1 MLYLAEISIDQ
12 LIDKYFNLKLALEF
26 APHLLSAAKWAVIY
40 TIIGES
46 FGIIIGLFVSLARI
60 SKVSFLKYPAAFY
73 VNLFRGTPLLVQLM
87 FIYYALPYVGINL
100 PPSLAGIIGL
110 SLNSGAYVAEIFR
123 AGILSIP
130 RGQMEAAR
138 SLGMSYAQAMFYVII
153 PQAFRVVI
161 PPLTNE
167 FVALLK
173 DSSLLYVIQV
183 PEIAY
188 RMRSLASASFNATS
202 YTLAAL
208 IYLCLTIPLTYFASH
223 MEKRLSRFKA
233 HG

>member
-1 MLYLAEISIDQ
+1 
-12 LIDKYFNLKLALEF
+12 
-26 APHLLSAAKWAVIY
+26 
-40 TIIGES
+40 
-46 FGIIIGLFVSLARI
+46 
-60 SKVSFLKYPAAFY
+60 
-73 VNLFRGTPLLVQLM
+73 M

-100 PPSLAGIIGL
+100 PPPVAGVIGL

-130 RGQMEAAR
+130 KGQMEAAR

-153 PQAFRVVI
+153 PQALRLVI

-208 IYLCLTIPLTYFASH
+208 IYLSLTVPLTYLASY
-223 MEKRLSRFKA
+223 MERRLSRYKA

>member
-1 MLYLAEISIDQ
+1 MFFAEIQIGE
-12 LIDKYFNLKLALEF
+12 LIDKYFNLKLAVQFL
-26 APHLLSAAKWAVIY
+26 PHLLNAARWAVVY
-40 TIIGES
+40 TILGET
-46 FGIIIGLFVSLARI
+46 FGILIGLFVSLGRI
-60 SKVSFLKYPAAFY
+60 SNVKLLKLITGFY

-87 FIYYALPYVGINL
+87 FIYYALPYIGINL
-100 PPSLAGIIGL
+100 PPGIAGIIGL
-110 SLNSGAYVAEIFR
+110 SLNSGAYVSEIFR

-130 RGQMEAAR
+130 KGQMEAAR
-138 SLGMSYAQAMFYVII
+138 SLGMSYPMAMRYVII

-188 RMRSLASASFNATS
+188 RMRSLASASFNATP
-202 YTLAAL
+202 YTIAAL
-208 IYLCLTIPLTYFASH
+208 IYLAMTIPLTRLADYL
-223 MEKRLSRFKA
+223 EKRLSRYKRQ
-233 HG
+233 

>member
-1 MLYLAEISIDQ
+1 MLFLADINIGQ
-12 LIDKYFNLKLALEF
+12 LVDKYFNLKLALEF
-26 APHLLSAAKWAVIY
+26 LPHLLNAAKIAVIF
-40 TIIGES
+40 TLIGEF
-46 FGIIIGLFVSLARI
+46 FGIVIGLFVSLARI
-60 SKVSFLKYPAAFY
+60 SNVMILKYPAAFY
-73 VNLFRGTPLLVQLM
+73 VNLFCGTPLLVQLM

-100 PPSLAGIIGL
+100 PPALAGVIGL

-130 RGQMEAAR
+130 KGQMEAAR
-138 SLGMSYAQAMFYVII
+138 SLGMSYAQAMRYVII

-188 RMRSLASASFNATS
+188 RMRSLASATFNATS

-208 IYLCLTIPLTYFASH
+208 IYLAMTIPLTYLAAYL
-223 MEKRLSRFKA
+223 EKRLSRYTSHA
-233 HG
+233 

>member
-1 MLYLAEISIDQ
+1 MLFLAEINIGQ
-12 LIDKYFNLKLALEF
+12 LVDKYFNLKLALEF
-26 APHLLSAAKWAVIY
+26 LPHLLNAARLAVIY
-40 TIIGES
+40 TLIGEL
-46 FGIIIGLFVSLARI
+46 FGIVIGLFVSLARI
-60 SKVSFLKYPAAFY
+60 SNVKVLKYPAAIY

-100 PPSLAGIIGL
+100 PPGLAGIIGL

-138 SLGMSYAQAMFYVII
+138 SLGMSYGQAMRYVII

-188 RMRSLASASFNATS
+188 RMRSLASATFNATS

-208 IYLCLTIPLTYFASH
+208 IYLAMTIPLTYLAAYL
-223 MEKRLSRFKA
+223 EKRLARYRSHA
-233 HG
+233 

>member
-1 MLYLAEISIDQ
+1 MPFTAEINIGQ
-12 LIDKYFNLKLALEF
+12 LIDKYFNVRLAVEF
-26 APHLLSAAKWAVIY
+26 LPHLISAAKWAVIY
-40 TIIGES
+40 TLIGEL
-46 FGIIIGLFVSLARI
+46 FGILIGLFVSLGRI
-60 SKVSFLKYPAAFY
+60 SGLKILKYPAAFY

-87 FIYYALPYVGINL
+87 FIYYALPYIGVNL

-130 RGQMEAAR
+130 KGQMEAAR
-138 SLGMSYAQAMFYVII
+138 SLGMSYAQAMRFVII
-153 PQAFRVVI
+153 PQALRLVI

-208 IYLCLTIPLTYFASH
+208 IYLSLTIPLTYLASY
-223 MEKRLSRFKA
+223 MEKRFSRYKA
-233 HG
+233 HA

>member
-1 MLYLAEISIDQ
+1 MFFIAELNIGQ
-12 LIDKYFNLKLALEF
+12 LIDKYFNIKLAAEF
-26 APHLLSAAKWAVIY
+26 LPHLLSAARWAVIY
-40 TIIGES
+40 TLIGEAI
-46 FGIIIGLFVSLARI
+46 GIVIGLFVALARI
-60 SKVSFLKYPAAFY
+60 SRFPLFRFPASFY

-100 PPSLAGIIGL
+100 PPPVAGVIGL

-130 RGQMEAAR
+130 KGQMEAAR
-138 SLGMSYAQAMFYVII
+138 SLGMSYTQAMFYVII
-153 PQAFRVVI
+153 PQALRLVI

-208 IYLCLTIPLTYFASH
+208 IYLSLTVPLTYLASY
-223 MEKRLSRFKA
+223 MERRLSRYKA

>member
-1 MLYLAEISIDQ
+1 MFFVAEINIGQ
-12 LIDKYFNLKLALEF
+12 LIDKYFNFKLAIEF
-26 APHLLSAAKWAVIY
+26 LPHLLSAAKWAIIY
-40 TIIGES
+40 TLIGES
-46 FGIIIGLFVSLARI
+46 IGIIIGLTVALARI
-60 SKVSFLKYPAAFY
+60 SSFKPVSYLASIY

-100 PPSLAGIIGL
+100 PPYLAGIIGL

-130 RGQMEAAR
+130 KGQMEAAR
-138 SLGMSYAQAMFYVII
+138 SLGMSYGQAMLYVII
-153 PQAFRVVI
+153 PQAMRVVI

-208 IYLCLTIPLTYFASH
+208 IYLSLTIPLTYFASY
-223 MEKRLSRFKA
+223 MEKRFSRYKSHA
-233 HG
+233 